1 MHRSGGKSYRNGKLH
16 TKPVKFNASST
27 EWIMFDYMRQNSIT
41 KSKHNTKVENF
52 VIPIESSNINSI
64 ALDAVRMEND
74 NWLYGCTAVQ
84 SSGDLTTCTEFVNLS
99 AKSKI
104 MPSKGKRK
112 LFQVKK
118 IGSFSILLCDQ

>member
-1 MHRSGGKSYRNGKLH
+1 
-16 TKPVKFNASST
+16 
-27 EWIMFDYMRQNSIT
+27 MFDYMRQNSIT

-52 VIPIESSNINSI
+52 VIPIESSSINSI

-118 IGSFSILLCDQ
+118 IGSFSLILLIFGAMELYYKFSNFEICSFKEFSF